1 MIDVEKILKDKFSDI
16 RFDIIQRDKFKIIYL
31 TGFIVPI
38 KLRNTGIGTD
48 FMNELCKI
56 ADEIGYKI
64 TLTPSSAYGGNL
76 NRLLDFYGRFGFVLN
91 SGKNRD
97 YTHREKMYREPKN
110 SDMNEE
116 NTTTTSSTNSPAPE
130 RTKRGKAN
138 PTANTGKYEFGTQR
152 GKANP
157 ISNTSKYEFN
167 TQRGSANPINE
178 NQTSG
183 KTIISVDIQPE
194 YSKYINFDL
203 NNWVNMLN
211 QHDGIIV
218 FLYNGY
224 DTLGMVNEDDY
235 KMWLYD
241 LGVDEELIYSKAI
254 FYDKGYAFFRYCMD
268 NDIDDDDIVG
278 LIKMMIEHNVNDT
291 RELDKEFWDEFIENY
306 GSDNVREL
314 LEFADDCI
322 NIPDLMDFLTRFSNI
337 LICGGGQNE
346 CLKEVEIALM
356 ALNKPYDT
364 MDSFVYEK
372 NNRLDEA
379 INNIKKWF
387 SILN

>member
-1 MIDVEKILKDKFSDI
+1 MNQIEQQLKEKYSNI
-16 RFDIIQRDKFKIIYL
+16 RFELYTNEKYKRIYL

-38 KLRNTGIGTD
+38 KMRNSGIGTS
-48 FMNELCKI
+48 FMEDLTNL
-56 ADEIGYKI
+56 ADQYGYQI
-64 TLTPSSAYGGNL
+64 TLTPDQSYGGNVNKL
-76 NRLLDFYGRFGFVLN
+76 KDFYQRFGFVFN
-91 SGKNRD
+91 KGKEKD
-97 YTHREKMYREPKN
+97 FTHRELMHRNPKN
-110 SDMNEE
+110 TDINEE
-116 NTTTTSSTNSPAPE
+116 EKASSTNSPAPE

-167 TQRGSANPINE
+167 TQRGPANPINE

-241 LGVDEELIYSKAI
+241 LGVNEELIYSKAI

-306 GSDNVREL
+306 GSNNVREL